1 MISSPTVI
9 KIRNFTRKL
18 GLNKLIAG
26 FIASKEYE
34 DRFGNAINN
43 QIKPGDIVWDIG
55 ANIGIYVE
63 IFLKSVSTDGK
74 VIAFEPTPACFEQ
87 LKKKFDNTPQVKLKN
102 LAIGSK
108 DETLSMNIEEDPL
121 AATHKI
127 ADGINPTNPSSLV
140 QVQVRS
146 SDSIIQSEPELT
158 PNIIKLDVEGYEG
171 QVIDGMQNLLKQKQL
186 RCIGIEIHFALL
198 NERGETNRPQ
208 EIEKTLKENNFVVSW
223 TDSSHIIA
231 VR

>member
-1 MISSPTVI
+1 
-9 KIRNFTRKL
+9 
-18 GLNKLIAG
+18 
-26 FIASKEYE
+26 
-34 DRFGNAINN
+34 
-43 QIKPGDIVWDIG
+43 
-55 ANIGIYVE
+55 
-63 IFLKSVSTDGK
+63 LKSVSTDGK
-74 VIAFEPTPACFEQ
+74 VIAFEPTPACFLQ

-108 DETLSMNIEEDPL
+108 NETLLMNIEENPL

-127 ADGINPTNPSSLV
+127 VDATNPGNLSGLV

-208 EIEKTLKENNFVVSW
+208 KIEKTLKENNFVVSW

-231 VR
+231 IR

>member
-1 MISSPTVI
+1 
-9 KIRNFTRKL
+9 
-18 GLNKLIAG
+18 
-26 FIASKEYE
+26 
-34 DRFGNAINN
+34 
-43 QIKPGDIVWDIG
+43 
-55 ANIGIYVE
+55 
-63 IFLKSVSTDGK
+63 
-74 VIAFEPTPACFEQ
+74 
-87 LKKKFDNTPQVKLKN
+87 LKN

-121 AATHKI
+121 AATHRI
-127 ADGINPTNPSSLV
+127 ADGINPTNQSSLV

-146 SDSIIQSEPELT
+146 SDSIIQSDPELI

-208 EIEKTLKENNFVVSW
+208 EIEQTLKENNFVVSW